1 MTKNQG
7 IKKIFNRIYRAS
19 QKYFDTHLFFPSP
32 DEFFCC
38 CCLAVCSMREESERH
53 SFENVKME
61 RSVDVE
67 DDADDDQVEDLSMSR
82 KSEKVSPPP
91 SPVSVASVPNSD
103 TAVPAAQT
111 GVIVP
116 PQK

>member
-1 MTKNQG
+1 
-7 IKKIFNRIYRAS
+7 
-19 QKYFDTHLFFPSP
+19 
-32 DEFFCC
+32 
-38 CCLAVCSMREESERH
+38 MREDSERH
-53 SFENVKME
+53 SFEPVKIDKLKMD
-61 RSVDVE
+61 VD
-67 DDADDDQVEDLSMSR
+67 DDGDDDQVEDLSMSR

-103 TAVPAAQT
+103 AAVPAQT

>member
-1 MTKNQG
+1 MNKKNT
-7 IKKIFNRIYRAS
+7 ITNMPIPVHI
-19 QKYFDTHLFFPSP
+19 FPSLSVP
-32 DEFFCC
+32 LD
-38 CCLAVCSMREESERH
+38 VCSMREESERH
-53 SFENVKME
+53 SFENVKLE
-61 RSVDVE
+61 RSIDVE
-67 DDADDDQVEDLSMSR
+67 DDAEDDQVEDLSMSR

-103 TAVPAAQT
+103 TAVPAAQA

>member
-1 MTKNQG
+1 
-7 IKKIFNRIYRAS
+7 
-19 QKYFDTHLFFPSP
+19 
-32 DEFFCC
+32 
-38 CCLAVCSMREESERH
+38 MREESERI
-53 SFENVKME
+53 SFENVKLE
-61 RSVDVE
+61 RSSIDAE

-103 TAVPAAQT
+103 AAVPAQT

>member
-1 MTKNQG
+1 MLLL
-7 IKKIFNRIYRAS
+7 S
-19 QKYFDTHLFFPSP
+19 LW
-32 DEFFCC
+32 
-38 CCLAVCSMREESERH
+38 LLCSMREESERH
-53 SFENVKME
+53 SFENVKVE
-61 RSVDVE
+61 RSIDVE
-67 DDADDDQVEDLSMSR
+67 EDADDDQVEDLSMSR

-103 TAVPAAQT
+103 TAVPAQT

>member
-1 MTKNQG
+1 
-7 IKKIFNRIYRAS
+7 
-19 QKYFDTHLFFPSP
+19 
-32 DEFFCC
+32 
-38 CCLAVCSMREESERH
+38 MRDESERN
-53 SFENVKME
+53 SFENVKLE
-61 RSVDVE
+61 RSIEVE
-67 DDADDDQVEDLSMSR
+67 DEVDDDQVEDLSMSR

-111 GVIVP
+111 GGVIVP

>member
-1 MTKNQG
+1 
-7 IKKIFNRIYRAS
+7 
-19 QKYFDTHLFFPSP
+19 
-32 DEFFCC
+32 
-38 CCLAVCSMREESERH
+38 MREESERN
-53 SFENVKME
+53 SFEVSAVKLE
-61 RSVDVE
+61 RSSIDVE

-103 TAVPAAQT
+103 AAVPAQT

>member
-1 MTKNQG
+1 
-7 IKKIFNRIYRAS
+7 
-19 QKYFDTHLFFPSP
+19 
-32 DEFFCC
+32 
-38 CCLAVCSMREESERH
+38 MREESERN

-61 RSVDVE
+61 RSSIDIE
-67 DDADDDQVEDLSMSR
+67 EDADDDQVEDLSMSR
-82 KSEKVSPPP
+82 KGEKISPPP

-103 TAVPAAQT
+103 VAVPAQT

>member
-1 MTKNQG
+1 M
-7 IKKIFNRIYRAS
+7 KKKKQSLTFTPV
-19 QKYFDTHLFFPSP
+19 QHLFCSVYPVA
-32 DEFFCC
+32 
-38 CCLAVCSMREESERH
+38 LAVYSMREESVRH
-53 SFENVKME
+53 SFENVKLE

-67 DDADDDQVEDLSMSR
+67 DDAEDDQVEDLSMSR
-82 KSEKVSPPP
+82 KSEKVTPPP
-91 SPVSVASVPNSD
+91 SPVSVASAPNSD